1 MLQGAARVVRT
12 LYGRITL
19 AVVGIVLL
27 TVLANLLVVR
37 SQVGQTMRDAQD
49 EHALN
54 LLRSTLANVEA
65 QYRGLLFHKQTA
77 MELRKKETRDVVEFA
92 MTVLQDH
99 QARVA
104 QGELTLVQA
113 QEMVLNILRE
123 FRYDN
128 GTGYIWVNNVDRP
141 LPRVIMH
148 PILPSLDGV
157 VVDDPLYYTAYG
169 KKIHLFKA
177 FVDLCLD
184 QGSGYVDY
192 LWPKPTP
199 EGVTSLQKKVSYVE
213 LFPDWGWV
221 VGSGLYIDDIDLEA
235 RRKVSEIVKDLN
247 ETLGRLL
254 IGSAGYLFIFDGTG
268 RILVHPFLAGE
279 NLEGMVEPSSGQ
291 PLADVFRAAAL
302 APDKSVTYM
311 WDKPDDEGRYDHQ
324 KRAWVVRYEPLDWY
338 IATTV
343 YEEEAR
349 AAYSDL
355 LRNILLVGAC
365 ILVLAVVLSLP
376 LVRSL
381 VLPITR
387 LSGAAERIARQGLDA
402 ADIPVGGTDEV
413 RRLSGVLEQMIV
425 SIRVSQQKLQE
436 SEEKYRSM
444 MDAMDDMVFICS
456 AEFVVEYMNPSLIR
470 FLGHDASGKNCRE
483 ALGRCEGFCQGCNQE
498 SGMIGELRHRLI
510 QVEGDNHYHVTSCPV
525 SHPDGSMSMMS
536 IIRDVSEQIRA
547 ETRLRGAQ
555 LHIQNIVNSMPSMVV
570 GLDAD
575 GLITLWNK
583 GASKILGLEPE
594 SVRGKGIECLPA
606 QFGFLEEM
614 FRESMNSRHVVK
626 RNKLSLTLGKDA
638 KFCDVTVYPLDGDGG
653 AVIRID
659 DVSDLV
665 RLEEI
670 MIQSEKMLSLGGL
683 AAGMAHEIN
692 NPLAGIVQNAQ
703 VVRTRCK
710 GDLPANVE
718 AAEACGTEV
727 EKVNCYLERR
737 RILDMIDRI
746 VDSGIRAAKI
756 VENMLSFVRKSGQG
770 KRLEDL
776 AALMDKTVELA
787 MNDYDLKKN
796 YDFRKIDIVREYAS
810 GVPLVMCEPS
820 KLQQVFMNLL
830 KNGAQAMAEI
840 PERRSRFILRIASEG
855 QKVRVEVED
864 NGTGLSNAVRKR
876 IFEPFFTTKPPG
888 VGTGLG
894 LSVSYFIVTEHHGG
908 SMRVE
913 SVPGAMTNFIMHFPV
928 GQTDESKQA
937 EERS

>member
-1 MLQGAARVVRT
+1 MLRSAARIVRT

-19 AVVGIVLL
+19 VVVGVVLV
-27 TVLANLLVVR
+27 TVLANLLVVQ
-37 SQVGQTMRDAQD
+37 SKVGQTMREAQD

-54 LLRSTLANVEA
+54 LLRSTMANVEV
-65 QYRGLLFHKQTA
+65 QYRGLMFHKQTA
-77 MELRKKETRDVVEFA
+77 MDLRKKEIRDVIEFA
-92 MTVLQDH
+92 MTVLKHHHD
-99 QARVA
+99 RVVK
-104 QGELTLVQA
+104 GELTLAEAQA
-113 QEMVLNILRE
+113 LVLRILKD

-169 KKIHLFKA
+169 KHIHLFKA
-177 FVDLCLD
+177 FVDLCLAE
-184 QGSGYVDY
+184 GSGYVDY

-199 EGVTSLQKKVSYVE
+199 EGVTSLQKKVSYVQ
-213 LFPDWGWV
+213 LFPAWGWV

-254 IGSAGYLFIFDGTG
+254 IGSSGYLFIFDGTG
-268 RILVHPFLAGE
+268 RMLVHPSLAGE
-279 NLEGMVEPSSGQ
+279 SLEGMVEPSSGR
-291 PLADVFRAAAL
+291 PLTDFFRAAAM

-311 WDKPDDEGRYDHQ
+311 WDKPDDKGRYVYQ
-324 KRAWVVRYEPLDWY
+324 KRGWVLRYEPLDWY

-349 AAYSDL
+349 AAYSHL

-365 ILVLAVVLSLP
+365 ILALAVVLTLP
-376 LVRSL
+376 LVRGL

-402 ADIPVGGTDEV
+402 AAIPVGGTDEV
-413 RRLSGVLEQMIV
+413 RKLSGVLEQMIG
-425 SIRVSQQKLQE
+425 SIRVTQQKLQE

-456 AEFVVEYMNPSLIR
+456 AEFVIEYMNPSLIR
-470 FLGHDASGKNCRE
+470 FLGRDASGMNCRE
-483 ALGRCEGFCQGCNQE
+483 AMDGLEGFCQGCRQDT
-498 SGMIGELRHRLI
+498 GMLGELRHRLV
-510 QVEGDNHYHVTSCPV
+510 QVGGDSHYHVTSCPV
-525 SHPDGSMSMMS
+525 SHPDGSKSMMS

-547 ETRLRGAQ
+547 QTRLRGAQ
-555 LHIQNIVNSMPSMVV
+555 LHIQNIVNSMPSIVV

-583 GASKILGLEPE
+583 GASEILGLEPE
-594 SVRGKGIECLPA
+594 SVRGKGIQCLPA

-614 FRESMNSRHVVK
+614 FRESMSSRHVVK

-638 KFCDVTVYPLDGDGG
+638 KFCNVTVYPLDGHGG

-665 RLEEI
+665 RLEEV
-670 MIQSEKMLSLGGL
+670 MVQSEKMLSLGGL

-703 VVRTRCK
+703 VVRTRLK

-737 RILDMIDRI
+737 RFPDMIDRI
-746 VDSGIRAAKI
+746 VESGIRAAKI

-776 AALMDKTVELA
+776 AELMDKTVELA

-796 YDFRKIDIVREYAS
+796 YDFRKIEIVREFAA
-810 GVPLVMCEPS
+810 GVPLVMCEPN

-830 KNGAQAMAEI
+830 KNGAQAMAET
-840 PERRSRFILRIASEG
+840 PERKSRFILRIASEG
-855 QKVRVEVED
+855 EKVRVEVED

-888 VGTGLG
+888 IGTGLG

-928 GQTDESKQA
+928 EQDSEPQK
-937 EERS
+937 EEQRP